1 MKMHG
6 ALSKTMVTSLKDEAG
21 YWYMEEVQP
30 SPLHYGESRETDNVG
45 YGAVDDGGFHAFT
58 SNIGICSF
66 I

>member
-1 MKMHG
+1 
-6 ALSKTMVTSLKDEAG
+6 MVTSLKDEAG

-30 SPLHYGESRETDNVG
+30 SPLHYGESRETDIVG
-45 YGAVDDGGFHAFT
+45 CGVADDGGFHAFT